1 MRRTPGSLLLP
12 LLLCG
17 AFATPVAAQDPQRAR
32 QLLERAGC
40 QTSLPGEHEG
50 AGSGS
55 GGPLGSRRRP
65 GRDDDS
71 LSFSFGGG
79 GALADILL
87 WTVLGGATVLLIVAV
102 VRGLGDRRRPV
113 TVRTSV
119 TTTGAAPAPAEPAV
133 EPLPD
138 HARLAAA
145 GAFAEA
151 LHAVLQQAIVR
162 FVERGGRL
170 PRHCTARGALARI
183 TDAALPRDAF
193 GHLVAA
199 TEVVRYAG
207 RAADRSAYEA
217 ACLHLQQWED
227 ACRSRT

>member
-55 GGPLGSRRRP
+55 GGSLGSRRRP
-65 GRDDDS
+65 RRDDDD
-71 LSFSFGGG
+71 FSFGLAGG
-79 GALADILL
+79 GPLADILL
-87 WTVLGGATVLLIVAV
+87 WTVLGGATVLLLVAI
-102 VRGLGDRRRPV
+102 VRGLGERRRPV

-119 TTTGAAPAPAEPAV
+119 TTTGAAPPPAEPTA

-170 PRHCTARGALARI
+170 PKHCTARGALARI

-199 TEVVRYAG
+199 TEIVRYAG

-217 ACLHLQQWED
+217 ACLHLQHWED
-227 ACRSRT
+227 ACRGRP